1 MSQNSGSKKS
11 PVFNSTTPNSG
22 PQPQGIVKGISHGS
36 KVGGAGSHKIVQIS
50 STFPM
55 QTNMHGLNSRLGFN
69 QKSTGLRA
77 PTSNLGV
84 DLSAANLGFNL
95 DSPKKYLDPEKGLS
109 HDGVMT
115 SPCFNMPD
123 NTRK

>member
-1 MSQNSGSKKS
+1 MKGIYGGSKA
-11 PVFNSTTPNSG
+11 
-22 PQPQGIVKGISHGS
+22 
-36 KVGGAGSHKIVQIS
+36 GGTGSHKIVQIS

-77 PTSNLGV
+77 PMSNMVV
-84 DLSAANLGFNL
+84 DLSAANLGFQM
-95 DSPKKYLDPEKGLS
+95 DSPRKKDLEPEKGKS
-109 HDGVMT
+109 RDRIST

-123 NTRK
+123 KTRK